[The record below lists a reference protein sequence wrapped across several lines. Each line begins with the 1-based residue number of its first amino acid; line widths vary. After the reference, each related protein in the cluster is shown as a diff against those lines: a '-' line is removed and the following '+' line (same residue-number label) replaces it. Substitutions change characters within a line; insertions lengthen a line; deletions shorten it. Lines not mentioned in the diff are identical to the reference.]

1 MINFIIYLLQ
11 DYDITVDNHASPL
24 LSCSNKYLNQQKQQ
38 VEQDAASKDTV
49 QISQEFSGQ
58 YLYLG

>member
-1 MINFIIYLLQ
+1 MHLLQ
-11 DYDITVDNHASPL
+11 DNDIAVDNHASPSL

-58 YLYLG
+58 YLYLGKIF

>member
-1 MINFIIYLLQ
+1 MINVIIYLLQ
-11 DYDITVDNHASPL
+11 DNDIAVDNHASPPL
-24 LSCSNKYLNQQKQQ
+24 LSCSNNLNQQKQQ